1 MRVVD
6 FTKYIVEGLLG
17 EESKKKIAT
26 FAGSFRPPTKSD
38 YNLLLKAIDDNPG
51 LDEIHVFVGDAE
63 SEGLDQDD
71 AVRIWQMFGEHFPR
85 NFYVHKSEQSPI
97 SDVYAYANKFPT
109 YDIDWLFGVREGNS
123 DDFKQIADRTK
134 SVNKYDNLSI
144 SPVVYDNKATEREVA
159 AAANMGKDELAKY
172 MPSNLTYKELD
183 DVYNM
188 LQPNELTEITSTHT
202 SEWDDLLRKLTE
214 EGYEFIP
221 DLQPWEVVIKSN
233 ELKKP
238 IFSYSR
244 QFTSN
249 KDFENKSLKVFL
261 SEPESDDFERVN
273 LRHANEEDIEYL
285 KQAGSLGEQMK
296 KLDEALN
303 KYPYDIINKVAEEG
317 WEYYET
323 TASDYH
329 AKEEKVNSVARQEKK
344 KYFTLDADIKA
355 QKENSFVTIFWSDK
369 GDGSSRDVILG
380 GTMQDYEDI
389 VNAAKSNLNEALIKY
404 SDDIINKIAE
414 EGWEYYETTAQ
425 TGSADKAKVI
435 YSKARKDKKR
445 YFTLNQN
452 DSLLNI
458 LWADGK
464 KDTGIFS
471 RDALEGGTEQDMQD
485 IIDTGLSNLN
495 EVATEDL
502 EKFDQVIGKIVD
514 GDFKF
519 FPLEDLSFAI
529 GTDLQRNAAKLKK
542 NLFTIM
548 LGGAGQSGLGAYHGK
563 SQNVSGDGIRDLD
576 SKKKY
581 TTQVFLATP
590 DNKEVKKYFI
600 RNTTKE
606 DYEDIINAAKSNL
619 NEVATEDLEKFDQVI
634 GKIVDG
640 DFKQYNRGQRSTA
653 HRQDLI
659 NDMIAAAK
667 EAGVPGYFS
676 LSSFPQ
682 GRTQIH
688 FSTGETFLLDD
699 LRPEDIKDI
708 EAAADINLNEVATA
722 DLRKFE
728 DLLNKISKDSYEY
741 YPAEKISSFT
751 DTGLKL
757 YIKEELASLS
767 EEMGKNFFTVIKNTT
782 GGGPFSFNKEEQ
794 TSLEVYL
801 VKTGDSP
808 KDVERFFIHN
818 TTEQDVDDLLTVAGV
833 NLEDLTEARNVPRFG
848 KMLNKIA
855 EGDYYHV
862 PAEDLQDIGRLEMR
876 QVRYDYKYDI
886 DKPMFS
892 YSIQKTP
899 NELKDIIARFSD
911 DPEDTFWIIDSTE
924 QDRQDLKDVVDQFT
938 TLIPSK
944 LFKEGAEFNL
954 NESKQVGTEFDIYE
968 QIIDFMSQ
976 NGMKLDPRPT
986 INIIDNDRENAEQFF
1001 GKTAYYDPSNNI
1013 VVLYTLGRH
1022 PKDVARSFAHE
1033 LVHCHQ
1039 NHEGRLEGITT
1050 TNTNED
1056 DHLEEIEREAYETGN
1071 IMFRKWSD
1079 SVKGGA
1085 IQESVKDNKIICDNC
1100 GWNWNIADGG
1110 DDMFTCHKCGS
1121 DNNQPIVKESLE
1133 DVSIDYIKNSIPKL
1147 DSYPKSDIIHSNRDL
1162 TYVKIPQ
1169 DKNNPYAMTY
1179 EIKVFD
1185 INDGTLVA
1193 QSSFDYDKNNKLKG
1207 TLDVRP
1213 DKRRKGIATEIYTL
1227 AEKEIGDTIY
1237 PEEGHTEKADKF
1249 WNQKNR
1255 SFGPKDIKEKKTIGK
1270 KEFSHELSMLREKR
1284 YKDLTEDL
1292 LGEIIKKNK

>member
-71 AVRIWQMFGEHFPR
+71 AVKIWQMFGEHFPR

-188 LQPNELTEITSTHT
+188 LQPNEL
-202 SEWDDLLRKLTE
+202 
-214 EGYEFIP
+214 
-221 DLQPWEVVIKSN
+221 Q
-233 ELKKP
+233 
-238 IFSYSR
+238 
-244 QFTSN
+244 
-249 KDFENKSLKVFL
+249 
-261 SEPESDDFERVN
+261 
-273 LRHANEEDIEYL
+273 
-285 KQAGSLGEQMK
+285 
-296 KLDEALN
+296 EALN
-303 KYPYDIINKVAEEG
+303 KYPY
-317 WEYYET
+317 
-323 TASDYH
+323 
-329 AKEEKVNSVARQEKK
+329 
-344 KYFTLDADIKA
+344 
-355 QKENSFVTIFWSDK
+355 
-369 GDGSSRDVILG
+369 
-380 GTMQDYEDI
+380 
-389 VNAAKSNLNEALIKY
+389 
-404 SDDIINKIAE
+404 DIINKIAE

-514 GDFKF
+514 GDFK
-519 FPLEDLSFAI
+519 
-529 GTDLQRNAAKLKK
+529 
-542 NLFTIM
+542 
-548 LGGAGQSGLGAYHGK
+548 
-563 SQNVSGDGIRDLD
+563 
-576 SKKKY
+576 
-581 TTQVFLATP
+581 
-590 DNKEVKKYFI
+590 
-600 RNTTKE
+600 
-606 DYEDIINAAKSNL
+606 
-619 NEVATEDLEKFDQVI
+619 
-634 GKIVDG
+634 
-640 DFKQYNRGQRSTA
+640 QYNRGQRSTA

-708 EAAADINLNEVATA
+708 ETAADINLNEVATA

-855 EGDYYHV
+855 EGDYYHL

-911 DPEDTFWIIDSTE
+911 EPEDTFWIIDSTE
-924 QDRQDLKDVVDQFT
+924 QDRQDLKDVVEQFT

-986 INIIDNDRENAEQFF
+986 VNIIDNDRENAEQFF

-1071 IMFRKWSD
+1071 IMFRKWTD
-1079 SVKGGA
+1079 SLTGNKLAETKFKNVDSHKVLFLEA
-1085 IQESVKDNKIICDNC
+1085 LQESQLSTSNALPIKGDDFKGTFETDNQKYQYEIDKIDVNQYKDLYNVIFNEEDGTNALPTGNAKDSYIKILSTMYKVISNFIEKHKPQYLGLAALDASGYYPIYLKLSKTNSFPDYSKKEIISVGSGSDKLKVIVFKRKEEVKESIVGKKILCDNC
-1100 GWNWNIADGG
+1100 GWEWNIEDGG

>member
-71 AVRIWQMFGEHFPR
+71 AVKIWQMFGEHFPR

-323 TASDYH
+323 TGQYEK
-329 AKEEKVNSVARQEKK
+329 KEAKVNSVARQEKK
-344 KYFTLDADIKA
+344 KYFTLDAEIKA

-369 GDGSSRDVILG
+369 GDSPSRDVILG

-425 TGSADKAKVI
+425 TGSAAKAKVI

-514 GDFKF
+514 GDFK
-519 FPLEDLSFAI
+519 
-529 GTDLQRNAAKLKK
+529 
-542 NLFTIM
+542 
-548 LGGAGQSGLGAYHGK
+548 
-563 SQNVSGDGIRDLD
+563 
-576 SKKKY
+576 
-581 TTQVFLATP
+581 
-590 DNKEVKKYFI
+590 
-600 RNTTKE
+600 
-606 DYEDIINAAKSNL
+606 
-619 NEVATEDLEKFDQVI
+619 
-634 GKIVDG
+634 
-640 DFKQYNRGQRSTA
+640 QYNRGQRFTA

-708 EAAADINLNEVATA
+708 ETAADINLNEVA
-722 DLRKFE
+722 
-728 DLLNKISKDSYEY
+728 
-741 YPAEKISSFT
+741 
-751 DTGLKL
+751 
-757 YIKEELASLS
+757 
-767 EEMGKNFFTVIKNTT
+767 
-782 GGGPFSFNKEEQ
+782 
-794 TSLEVYL
+794 
-801 VKTGDSP
+801 
-808 KDVERFFIHN
+808 
-818 TTEQDVDDLLTVAGV
+818 
-833 NLEDLTEARNVPRFG
+833 EDLTEARNVPRFG

-924 QDRQDLKDVVDQFT
+924 QDRQDLKDVVEQFT

-1085 IQESVKDNKIICDNC
+1085 LQETVKDNKIICDNC
-1100 GWNWNIADGG
+1100 GWEWNIEDGG

-1121 DNNQPIVKESLE
+1121 EDNQPIVKE
-1133 DVSIDYIKNSIPKL
+1133 
-1147 DSYPKSDIIHSNRDL
+1147 
-1162 TYVKIPQ
+1162 
-1169 DKNNPYAMTY
+1169 
-1179 EIKVFD
+1179 
-1185 INDGTLVA
+1185 
-1193 QSSFDYDKNNKLKG
+1193 
-1207 TLDVRP
+1207 
-1213 DKRRKGIATEIYTL
+1213 
-1227 AEKEIGDTIY
+1227 
-1237 PEEGHTEKADKF
+1237 
-1249 WNQKNR
+1249 
-1255 SFGPKDIKEKKTIGK
+1255 KKQIGK
-1270 KEFSHELSMLREKR
+1270 DEFSQCTKEL
-1284 YKDLTEDL
+1284 D
-1292 LGEIIKKNK
+1292 

>member
-1 MRVVD
+1 
-6 FTKYIVEGLLG
+6 
-17 EESKKKIAT
+17 
-26 FAGSFRPPTKSD
+26 
-38 YNLLLKAIDDNPG
+38 
-51 LDEIHVFVGDAE
+51 
-63 SEGLDQDD
+63 
-71 AVRIWQMFGEHFPR
+71 
-85 NFYVHKSEQSPI
+85 
-97 SDVYAYANKFPT
+97 
-109 YDIDWLFGVREGNS
+109 
-123 DDFKQIADRTK
+123 
-134 SVNKYDNLSI
+134 
-144 SPVVYDNKATEREVA
+144 
-159 AAANMGKDELAKY
+159 
-172 MPSNLTYKELD
+172 
-183 DVYNM
+183 
-188 LQPNELTEITSTHT
+188 
-202 SEWDDLLRKLTE
+202 
-214 EGYEFIP
+214 
-221 DLQPWEVVIKSN
+221 
-233 ELKKP
+233 
-238 IFSYSR
+238 
-244 QFTSN
+244 
-249 KDFENKSLKVFL
+249 
-261 SEPESDDFERVN
+261 
-273 LRHANEEDIEYL
+273 
-285 KQAGSLGEQMK
+285 
-296 KLDEALN
+296 
-303 KYPYDIINKVAEEG
+303 
-317 WEYYET
+317 
-323 TASDYH
+323 
-329 AKEEKVNSVARQEKK
+329 
-344 KYFTLDADIKA
+344 
-355 QKENSFVTIFWSDK
+355 
-369 GDGSSRDVILG
+369 
-380 GTMQDYEDI
+380 
-389 VNAAKSNLNEALIKY
+389 
-404 SDDIINKIAE
+404 
-414 EGWEYYETTAQ
+414 
-425 TGSADKAKVI
+425 
-435 YSKARKDKKR
+435 
-445 YFTLNQN
+445 
-452 DSLLNI
+452 
-458 LWADGK
+458 
-464 KDTGIFS
+464 
-471 RDALEGGTEQDMQD
+471 
-485 IIDTGLSNLN
+485 
-495 EVATEDL
+495 
-502 EKFDQVIGKIVD
+502 
-514 GDFKF
+514 
-519 FPLEDLSFAI
+519 
-529 GTDLQRNAAKLKK
+529 
-542 NLFTIM
+542 
-548 LGGAGQSGLGAYHGK
+548 
-563 SQNVSGDGIRDLD
+563 
-576 SKKKY
+576 
-581 TTQVFLATP
+581 
-590 DNKEVKKYFI
+590 
-600 RNTTKE
+600 
-606 DYEDIINAAKSNL
+606 
-619 NEVATEDLEKFDQVI
+619 
-634 GKIVDG
+634 
-640 DFKQYNRGQRSTA
+640 
-653 HRQDLI
+653 
-659 NDMIAAAK
+659 MIAAAK

-708 EAAADINLNEVATA
+708 ETAADINLNEVATA

-767 EEMGKNFFTVIKNTT
+767 EEMDKNFFTVIKNTT

-794 TSLEVYL
+794 TSLEVFL

-833 NLEDLTEARNVPRFG
+833 DLEDLTEARNVPRFG

-924 QDRQDLKDVVDQFT
+924 QDRQDLKDVVEQFT

-1193 QSSFDYDKNNKLKG
+1193 QSSFDYDENNKLKG